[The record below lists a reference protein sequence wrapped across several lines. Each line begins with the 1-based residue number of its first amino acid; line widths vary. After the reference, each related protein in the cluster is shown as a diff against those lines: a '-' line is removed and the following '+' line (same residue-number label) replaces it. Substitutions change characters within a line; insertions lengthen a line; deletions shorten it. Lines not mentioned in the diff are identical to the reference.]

1 MRAAGPLPIAPGPM
15 PGEAVLSWVARI
27 AARYDLS
34 LSELMACLRGGVG
47 VYSPRM
53 AALDWK
59 EDLELEGLLA
69 RAACLDRSEI
79 RAMRLVTEPT
89 TNPAVWRRSALAW
102 CPACVSDDVARH
114 GESFERAAWQ
124 LGCYVACP
132 SHRLFLARSC
142 VVCGCRRCCF
152 RPLAGRQRLV
162 CEFCR
167 GAVDARTA
175 APASTWFAGVQIG
188 DKWIG
193 WFDVMHGP
201 DLALSALAMQA
212 NLLSALGGST
222 PTLAERCGLSAGK
235 FIAMVTD
242 LAGMVL
248 PPRDPTEGEV
258 AVPSGQIFAT
268 MEGWAVFEL
277 LGIVAALIESALKAD
292 THARP
297 ALMRRMPDG
306 HRVPIDLAWLS
317 HRLADSELLS
327 LRGRATQ
334 WGLVIGRAIHD
345 AISLEVSERRRR
357 AVICER
363 KRLDAMWLRQAS
375 KRYRAE
381 AIKRIRARAKQYAAQ
396 QRSKH
401 SSVR

>member
-1 MRAAGPLPIAPGPM
+1 MS
-15 PGEAVLSWVARI
+15 GEAVLSWVARI

-47 VYSPRM
+47 VHSPRM

-79 RAMRLVTEPT
+79 RAMRLVKEPT

-102 CPACVSDDVARH
+102 CPACVSDDVAKH

-142 VVCGCRRCCF
+142 VVCGCRRCYF
-152 RPLAGRQRLV
+152 RPLAGRQRLA

-167 GAVDARTA
+167 GAVDARTPA
-175 APASTWFAGVQIG
+175 AASTWFAGAQIG
-188 DKWIG
+188 DERIG
-193 WFDVMHGP
+193 WYGAVYSP
-201 DLALSALAMQA
+201 DLALFAFAMQA

-242 LAGMVL
+242 LAAVVL

-268 MEGWAVFEL
+268 MDDWAVFEL

-292 THARP
+292 TRARP

-306 HRVPIDLAWLS
+306 HCVPIDLAWLT
-317 HRLADSELLS
+317 HRLADSELPA
-327 LRGRATQ
+327 LRGRAAQ
-334 WGLVIGRAIHD
+334 WGLGIGRAIHD
-345 AISLEVSERRRR
+345 AISQEASERRRR
-357 AVICER
+357 AVIRER
-363 KRLDAMWLRQAS
+363 KRLDAVWLRQAS
-375 KRYRAE
+375 KRYRAD
-381 AIKRIRARAKQYAAQ
+381 AIKRIRARAEQCAAQ
-396 QRSKH
+396 QRAKH
-401 SSVR
+401 SSVQSDRP